1 MLVPNTAIAIIECEA
16 EEAMSS
22 DLLIPDMECIWYD
35 SLADDFS

>member
-1 MLVPNTAIAIIECEA
+1 MSVSTTNSAIIDCEA

-22 DLLIPDMECIWYD
+22 DMLIPDMECIWYD